1 MEQEQA
7 TRQLRMVN
15 RQGEQG
21 VVPHRRKRLFMKHTR
36 WYFMTRNGPENGPY
50 QNLTEAKRELALF
63 LRRSGIVRFT
73 V

>member
-1 MEQEQA
+1 MEQQA

-21 VVPHRRKRLFMKHTR
+21 IVPPRRKRVFMKNGQ
-36 WYFMTRNGPENGPY
+36 WYFMTRNGLGCGPY
-50 QNLTEAKRELALF
+50 LNLTEAKKELALF
-63 LRRSGIVRFT
+63 LRRSGVLRFT